1 MTAAVRFAKA
11 RHVDPRVNLRRR
23 DAFVSQHFLD
33 LAQVG
38 PALKKVRRETV
49 PQRVRADR
57 RRRPDAERVL
67 FDEFP
72 KRFPTHSASAARN
85 KSERRFERSNLPTTA
100 TPGSTRR
107 RFGGVE
113 RFDVC
118 VGRERR
124 VKIGVVVKIGRDGER
139 LRVETELGVR
149 FVRRRRRKMGGFFA
163 TASFAV
169 GSTRGGE
176 EKFRTRARRPS
187 EESGNRA
194 VAKRDDSL
202 FRAFSETTASAAVE
216 PNVVEAQVNDFRR
229 AAAGRVTEF

>member
-1 MTAAVRFAKA
+1 MTTAVRFAKA
-11 RHVDPRVNLRRR
+11 RHIDPRVNLRRR
-23 DAFVSQHFLD
+23 DTFVSEHFLH
-33 LAQVG
+33 LTQVG
-38 PALKKVRRETV
+38 AALKKVRREAV
-49 PQRVRADR
+49 SQRVRADR

-107 RFGGVE
+107 GFGGFERFGVY
-113 RFDVC
+113 
-118 VGRERR
+118 VGKGRR
-124 VKIGVVVKIGRDGER
+124 VKIGVVVKIGLDGEG
-139 LRVETELGVR
+139 LRVETKLGVR
-149 FVRRRRRKMGGFFA
+149 FVRRRRRKKGGFFA
-163 TASFAV
+163 TAAFAV

-202 FRAFSETTASAAVE
+202 FRTFPETTASATVE
-216 PNVVEAQVNDFRR
+216 PNVVETQVNDFRR
-229 AAAGRVTEF
+229 ATAGRVTKF

>member
-1 MTAAVRFAKA
+1 MTAAMRFAEA
-11 RHVDPRVNLRRR
+11 RHIDPRVNLRRR
-23 DAFVSQHFLD
+23 DTFVPEHFLH

-85 KSERRFERSNLPTTA
+85 ERERRFERANLPTTA
-100 TPGSTRR
+100 ATGSTRR
-107 RFGGVE
+107 GFGGFERFG
-113 RFDVC
+113 VC
-118 VGRERR
+118 VGKGRR

-149 FVRRRRRKMGGFFA
+149 FVRRRRRKKGGFFA
-163 TASFAV
+163 TAAFAV
-169 GSTRGGE
+169 DSTRGGE

-202 FRAFSETTASAAVE
+202 FRTLPETTASAAVE
-216 PNVVEAQVNDFRR
+216 PNVVETQVNDFRR
-229 AAAGRVTEF
+229 ATAGRVTKF